1 MAIDPENLDAA
12 RERLQGR
19 APSPYLDVFEVAEFA
34 RCEHKAVRKAIHEGR
49 LPAFATNRKL
59 LVHQEDARA
68 WVESRPARALERPR
82 PATRRPARAVTASVA
97 ELRQIRQDLT
107 GES

>member
-1 MAIDPENLDAA
+1 MAIDPSNIDAA

-68 WVESRPARALERPR
+68 WVESRPARAEQPR
-82 PATRRPARAVTASVA
+82 PARRRAAAKMTASVA